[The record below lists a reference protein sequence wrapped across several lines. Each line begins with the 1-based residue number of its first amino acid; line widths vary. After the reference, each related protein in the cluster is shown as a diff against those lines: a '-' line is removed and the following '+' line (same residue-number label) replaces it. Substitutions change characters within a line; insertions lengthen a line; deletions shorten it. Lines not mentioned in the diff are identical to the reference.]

1 MPIEW
6 KFSGKQD
13 VYLEIAKYYEKHI
26 LLGVLREGDKLPSV
40 RVAAGEL
47 GVNPNTVARA
57 YARLEEMGYVRALP
71 KKGAFVTYA
80 PNTKIETKKEKK
92 AEPTDAASLICRNTV
107 IALKDSGITRATL
120 LALIEEVYG
129 ND

>member
-26 LLGVLREGDKLPSV
+26 LLGVLRVGDKLPSV

-71 KKGAFVTYA
+71 KKGAFVTYTHD
-80 PNTKIETKKEKK
+80 TKIEIKEEKKE
-92 AEPTDAASLICRNTV
+92 EITDTAALICRNTV
-107 IALKDSGITRATL
+107 IALKDSGVSRAAL
-120 LALIEEVYG
+120 LALIEEVYD

>member
-26 LLGVLREGDKLPSV
+26 LLGVLRTGDKLPSV
-40 RVAAGEL
+40 RMAAGEL

-71 KKGAFVTYA
+71 KKGAFVTYT
-80 PNTKIETKKEKK
+80 PDTKIEIKEEKKE
-92 AEPTDAASLICRNTV
+92 EITDTAALICRNTV
-107 IALKDSGITRATL
+107 IALKDSGVSRAAL
-120 LALIEEVYG
+120 LALIEEVYD

>member
-26 LLGVLREGDKLPSV
+26 LLGVLRTGDKLPSV

-57 YARLEEMGYVRALP
+57 YSRLEEMGYVRALP
-71 KKGAFVTYA
+71 KKGAFVTYTHD
-80 PNTKIETKKEKK
+80 TKIEIKEEKN
-92 AEPTDAASLICRNTV
+92 EEITDTAALICRNTV
-107 IALKDSGITRATL
+107 IALKDSGVSRAAL
-120 LALIEEVYG
+120 LALIEEVYD

>member
-80 PNTKIETKKEKK
+80 PDAKTDAKEEKK

>member
-26 LLGVLREGDKLPSV
+26 LLGVLRAGDKLPSV
-40 RVAAGEL
+40 RMAAGEL

-57 YARLEEMGYVRALP
+57 YARLEEMGYVRSLP
-71 KKGAFVTYA
+71 KKGAFVTYSPDA
-80 PNTKIETKKEKK
+80 KVEPSEEKNEET
-92 AEPTDAASLICRNTV
+92 TDTAALICRNTV
-107 IALKDSGITRATL
+107 IALKESGVSRATL
-120 LALIEEVYG
+120 LALIEEVYD

>member
-26 LLGVLREGDKLPSV
+26 LLGVLRVGDKLPSV
-40 RVAAGEL
+40 RIAAGEL

-57 YARLEEMGYVRALP
+57 YTKLEEMGYIRALP
-71 KKGAFVTYA
+71 KKGAFVTYS
-80 PNTKIETKKEKK
+80 PNTKIEIKEAKKE
-92 AEPTDAASLICRNTV
+92 EIDNTAALICRNTM
-107 IALKDSGITRATL
+107 IALKESGVSRATL
-120 LALIEEVYG
+120 LALIEEVYD